1 MLNKMENNKFY
12 EKPKLFNKLAYNLK
26 LRKYMLPPNRYKG
39 NKNQANS
46 VKDVNRLGGATI
58 TDFYYKNPFFYN
70 EENLNIQ
77 LKVLKELKNIKFQG
91 SLTPVKKTPKININS
106 HINLHFNTKAN
117 INTDINQSTKFNKI
131 FSNKNV
137 IHNYSNEDKI
147 KTGKNMLFLEDP
159 NPNFPNIFKKIEK
172 KSINLE
178 INENIT
184 SDNNTASN
192 KFLNQTSKRPSISD
206 KSNTEKMN
214 SHSSSKN
221 SPIKLIEND
230 NYFYKIVFKSKP
242 LFRMDRKEVIDNKLN
257 MKYAENEEQYKKII
271 EREYKNLR
279 LKGKKVK
286 SKNVSPSIKLKLS
299 ETKNRIHFMKG
310 IMDYSYPS
318 FVLSKIKMMQKKLN
332 EHKIESIFRNHLS
345 QMELREKEKTLRN
358 NSRKEYL
365 LKSITLFK

>member
-1 MLNKMENNKFY
+1 MSNKLENNKLN
-12 EKPKLFNKLAYNLK
+12 EKPKTFNKIAYNLK
-26 LRKYMLPPNRYKG
+26 LRKYMLSPSRK
-39 NKNQANS
+39 KNQTNS
-46 VKDVNRLGGATI
+46 VKDANRLVGATI

-77 LKVLKELKNIKFQG
+77 LKVLKELKNIG
-91 SLTPVKKTPKININS
+91 NLTPIKKSPKMNINS
-106 HINLHFNTKAN
+106 YMNFSTKTN
-117 INTDINQSTKFNKI
+117 IDINGSRN
-131 FSNKNV
+131 SNKNEV
-137 IHNYSNEDKI
+137 HNYSNENKI
-147 KTGKNMLFLEDP
+147 KTGINMFSLDDS
-159 NPNFPNIFKKIEK
+159 NPKFPNIFKKLEK
-172 KSINLE
+172 KSINSE
-178 INENIT
+178 INDNI
-184 SDNNTASN
+184 NNDITESN
-192 KFLNQTSKRPSISD
+192 KFLAPSSKRPSISD

-214 SHSSSKN
+214 SHSIDKN
-221 SPIKLIEND
+221 IPVKLTPSD

-242 LFRMDRKEVIDNKLN
+242 IFRMDRKVVIDNKLN

-310 IMDYSYPS
+310 IMDYSYPG

-332 EHKIESIFRNHLS
+332 EQKKESIFRNHLS

>member
-1 MLNKMENNKFY
+1 ML
-12 EKPKLFNKLAYNLK
+12 
-26 LRKYMLPPNRYKG
+26 
-39 NKNQANS
+39 
-46 VKDVNRLGGATI
+46 
-58 TDFYYKNPFFYN
+58 
-70 EENLNIQ
+70 
-77 LKVLKELKNIKFQG
+77 
-91 SLTPVKKTPKININS
+91 SL
-106 HINLHFNTKAN
+106 
-117 INTDINQSTKFNKI
+117 D
-131 FSNKNV
+131 
-137 IHNYSNEDKI
+137 E
-147 KTGKNMLFLEDP
+147 P
-159 NPNFPNIFKKIEK
+159 NPNFPNIFKKIDK
-172 KSINLE
+172 NINSE
-178 INENIT
+178 INDNINY
-184 SDNNTASN
+184 DDKIASN
-192 KFLNQTSKRPSISD
+192 KFLNQSSKRPSISD

-214 SHSSSKN
+214 NHSIDKN
-221 SPIKLIEND
+221 SPVKLTAND

-242 LFRMDRKEVIDNKLN
+242 LFRMNKKEVIENKFN

-310 IMDYSYPS
+310 IMDYSYPG

>member
-26 LRKYMLPPNRYKG
+26 LRKYMLPPRYKG
-39 NKNQANS
+39 NKNQASS
-46 VKDVNRLGGATI
+46 VKDVNRIGGATI

-70 EENLNIQ
+70 EENLNLQ
-77 LKVLKELKNIKFQG
+77 LKVLKELNNIKFKG
-91 SLTPVKKTPKININS
+91 TLTPVKKNPKIDLNSNINF
-106 HINLHFNTKAN
+106 HFNTKSN
-117 INTDINQSTKFNKI
+117 INMDINESTKFNKI
-131 FSNKNV
+131 FNNKN
-137 IHNYSNEDKI
+137 INHNYSNENKI
-147 KTGKNMLFLEDP
+147 KTGTNMLSLDDP

-172 KSINLE
+172 KSINSE
-178 INENIT
+178 INENIN
-184 SDNNTASN
+184 SDDKTESN
-192 KFLNQTSKRPSISD
+192 KILNQSPKRPSISD
-206 KSNTEKMN
+206 KSSTEKMN
-214 SHSSSKN
+214 SHSIDKN
-221 SPIKLIEND
+221 SPVKLTASD

-242 LFRMDRKEVIDNKLN
+242 LFRMDRKVVIDNKLN

-299 ETKNRIHFMKG
+299 EAKNRIHFMKG
-310 IMDYSYPS
+310 IMDYSYPG

-332 EHKIESIFRNHLS
+332 EQKKESIFRNHLS